1 MKLEKNKD
9 RFIIIIINNSE
20 YLQYAQ
26 MMSRVIKK
34 YVKLKRDIRQAKI
47 KKKSALNLNK
57 PTVPELLLIRFRN
70 MTPLETNQEKT
81 LIQKI
86 SMKN

>member
-47 KKKSALNLNK
+47 KKK
-57 PTVPELLLIRFRN
+57 VP
-70 MTPLETNQEKT
+70 
-81 LIQKI
+81 
-86 SMKN
+86 